1 MLDVILVSNF
11 SMKDELAEIL
21 EQKGHVFHDMLIQD
35 IQHIERY
42 PIDDEYKTII
52 IQSANAIKKIDSSNN
67 HIYSTERI
75 YGIGPNC
82 KAWVEKKF
90 GISCLIPETE
100 YSSSG
105 LIKKLDD
112 DNYGLG
118 RTLLLKGIG
127 GKRTIEEYLNNKQI
141 DYKICNVYERLL
153 NNDNLDKVS
162 KMVNQGCIIIGFS
175 KSSVEPLIRNPNVNL
190 EKVHFFLLD
199 KSDEKIIIDEDV
211 ASTTKI
217 EDIYD
222 IETLALKINQINE

>member
-21 EQKGHVFHDMLIQD
+21 EQSGHTFHDMLIQD

-90 GISCLIPETE
+90 GISCLIPEIE
-100 YSSSG
+100 YSSLG
-105 LIKKLDD
+105 LIKKFDD
-112 DNYGLG
+112 DNYELG

-127 GKRTIEEYLNNKQI
+127 GKRTIEEYLNNKEI
-141 DYKICNVYERLL
+141 DYKICNVYERIL
-153 NNDNLDKVS
+153 NNDNLAKVS

-175 KSSVEPLIRNPNVNL
+175 KSSVEPLIRNPDVNL

-211 ASTTKI
+211 ASITKI